1 MIRVIYSPQW
11 FYGKDIVIDLVSVFV
26 LLLIAFFSFKYY
38 KIRKNKNYV
47 YFGLSFI
54 LLSVSFLFKIL
65 TNFTIYFHV
74 LETKNIGFLTL
85 TYQTIKTSDVLFIV
99 GFLIYRLLT
108 LFGLYMLYSVY
119 YDQPKTNIL
128 LIAYLILVSTY
139 FTQSAYYIFH
149 LTSLILLVLLT
160 IQYSKTYIKNK
171 NNATRMLASSFGI
184 ITASQIL
191 SIFVS
196 ISTKFYVVAE
206 IIQLIGYVILLF
218 SFLTV
223 LRHGKKKNKD

>member
-74 LETKNIGFLTL
+74 LETKNIGFLSL

-119 YDQPKTNIL
+119 YDQPKTNIF

-196 ISTKFYVVAE
+196 ISTKFYVFAE

>member
-74 LETKNIGFLTL
+74 LETKNIGFLSL

-206 IIQLIGYVILLF
+206 IIQLIGYAILLF

-223 LRHGKKKNKD
+223 LKHGKKKNKD